1 MNDSKLSSPEDIKT
15 FLSGTCKVQ
24 ITINKSDRY
33 AWLARLIKKVKYFSL
48 RKKDKATVREY
59 MFNMTGY
66 STPQL
71 TRLLSQY
78 RTKKWI
84 GTKDKQSNTF
94 PTKYTKEDI
103 LLLATTDEYHLT
115 LSGGATKKLFDRA
128 LHIYKDCKYQR
139 LAEISIAH
147 IYNLRKS
154 ITYKTKRLVLTKT
167 NSKPSVIGERKK
179 PYPNNQPGYIRVDTV
194 HQGDLDGYKGVYYI
208 NAVDEVTQF
217 EVVCCVE
224 KISENWL
231 IPILEMIL
239 NFFPFNIINFHSD
252 NGSEYINHTVVK
264 LLNKLHI
271 SLTKSRARHSND
283 NALAECKNGA
293 IIRKQLGYMHIPQ
306 KWAPLINEF
315 NCKYLIPY
323 VNFHRPCYFV
333 EIKINQDGKQQKTYP
348 YKLMMTPYEK
358 LKSLA
363 NAETYL
369 RDGVTFESLDHQ
381 ALAISDLEAAKKLQT
396 AKSKLFVEITSKE
409 QIILHDAVNES
420 SIRVDKAVGQNIK
433 K

>member
-15 FLSGTCKVQ
+15 FLSGTCKVK

-48 RKKDKATVREY
+48 RKKDKAIVREY
-59 MFNMTGY
+59 MFNMTEY

-78 RTKKWI
+78 KTKKWI
-84 GTKDKQSNTF
+84 GKKDKQANTF
-94 PTKYTKEDI
+94 PAKYTKEDI
-103 LLLATTDEYHLT
+103 LLLAATDEYHLT
-115 LSGGATKKLFDRA
+115 LSGGATKKLFERA

-139 LAEISIAH
+139 LSEISIAH

-179 PYPNNQPGYIRVDTV
+179 PYPNNQPGYLRVDTV
-194 HQGDLDGYKGVYYI
+194 HQGDLDGCKGVYYI

-231 IPILEMIL
+231 IPVLEMIL
-239 NFFPFNIINFHSD
+239 DFFPFNIINFHSD
-252 NGSEYINHTVVK
+252 NGSEYINHVVVT
-264 LLNKLHI
+264 LLNKLYI

-306 KWAPLINEF
+306 KWAESINEF
-315 NCKYLIPY
+315 NCKYLNPY
-323 VNFHRPCYFV
+323 INFHRPCYFA
-333 EIKINQDGKQQKTYP
+333 EIKTDNKGKQKKTYP

-358 LKSLA
+358 LKSLE
-363 NAETYL
+363 NSESYL
-369 RDGVTFESLDHQ
+369 KNGITFHSLDQQ
-381 ALAISDLEAAKKLQT
+381 ALMISDLDAAKQLQA
-396 AKSKLFVEITSKE
+396 AKSKLFTNITSKE
-409 QIILHDAVNES
+409 QNII
-420 SIRVDKAVGQNIK
+420 KGGC
-433 K
+433 